1 MAGWGGND
9 ERAIALQTFFKQG
22 GGGQQARQDARDL
35 TGATARQ
42 QRDAVRA
49 VPRERDGRRG
59 ACFGGAIDQWMPREA
74 CVERCLLEER
84 GLKGQDAEQQIE
96 YAREFRDAPATPGPD
111 LRTDVVNRFD
121 TAVVREA
128 GEAQVHTGIV
138 YREHD
143 VGLPDADLALH
154 VSDHAQQ
161 ERQVAQ
167 HGGDA
172 DDRDAVGVIKQLG
185 PFGAHGIAAEAAEDD
200 GTVHGSPQSAHQG
213 GGVHVAAH
221 LTGADHDFQRGV
233 HTGLSGAGGRPES
246 RPMIAMFMRSAAAIT
261 AGRSSKTKRPA

>member
-1 MAGWGGND
+1 MRLKHHVACLAIDKGEARGPGAGAGGDRLAEFAHGRGGGGND

-121 TAVVREA
+121 TAVVREGA
-128 GEAQVHTGIV
+128 RRRFIP
-138 YREHD
+138 D
-143 VGLPDADLALH
+143 SLP
-154 VSDHAQQ
+154 
-161 ERQVAQ
+161 
-167 HGGDA
+167 
-172 DDRDAVGVIKQLG
+172 
-185 PFGAHGIAAEAAEDD
+185 
-200 GTVHGSPQSAHQG
+200 
-213 GGVHVAAH
+213 
-221 LTGADHDFQRGV
+221 
-233 HTGLSGAGGRPES
+233 
-246 RPMIAMFMRSAAAIT
+246 
-261 AGRSSKTKRPA
+261 